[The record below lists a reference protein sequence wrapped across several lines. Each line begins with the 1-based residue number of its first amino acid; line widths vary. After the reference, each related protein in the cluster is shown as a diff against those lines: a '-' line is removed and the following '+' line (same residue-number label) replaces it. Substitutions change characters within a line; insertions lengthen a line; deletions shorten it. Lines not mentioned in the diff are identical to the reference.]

1 MKFMGVMSIIGSI
14 LGGIV
19 LLLGFMG
26 AKSAPQEAASAALAI
41 ALAVIPYVFFRALQL
56 SKQSEDTQA
65 MRDALEGIKEL
76 PGAHGIFN
84 MSPTDHLGLDQRS
97 RVMVQIKGGAW
108 QMVK

>member
-41 ALAVIPYVFFRALQL
+41 ALAVIPYVFFRVLQL
-56 SKQSEDTQA
+56 SKHAEDTQA
-65 MRDALEGIKEL
+65 MRDALEAINRRDE
-76 PGAHGIFN
+76 ANRH
-84 MSPTDHLGLDQRS
+84 
-97 RVMVQIKGGAW
+97 
-108 QMVK
+108 

>member
-14 LGGIV
+14 LGGLV

-56 SKQSEDTQA
+56 SKHAEDTQA
-65 MRDALEGIKEL
+65 MRDALEAINRRDE
-76 PGAHGIFN
+76 AN
-84 MSPTDHLGLDQRS
+84 R
-97 RVMVQIKGGAW
+97 R
-108 QMVK
+108 